1 MAATAT
7 APASSSK
14 AGTAQAQ
21 PSIPFRAGVQPN
33 ELLDYQNTTTMTG
46 SAQNL
51 PLYTIKP
58 NSWLKGLWIDCS
70 IAYTSNVVA
79 TLVLQ
84 TASPYV
90 GQNAPFT
97 IYNTITF
104 SDISN
109 LTRVGGATFSGWDLY
124 IAGKYFGYTQQG
136 DARADPTYSFAL
148 TSTPTS
154 AHFTLYLP
162 VEVAGR
168 SALGS
173 LKNTSS
179 QSALSVQFTLESEVN
194 IFSTGPTNPPV
205 ITTKVFSDGYFSI
218 QVPGTAGSPPAAGAT
233 QYILKGS
240 YPLGAGSQDLIL
252 SQGLGFPIRNIALT
266 TYDVA
271 NGTRLTGDSD
281 FPDPMQFSYLGTNM
295 LQIGKVLWRTKM
307 ARDYGLT
314 AATQSVPEAAL
325 SLDLGV
331 YVLSFCKDFSN
342 SVGDELGNAYLPTE
356 AGSLLQF
363 IGSWAL
369 AVNQYAIVNYIA
381 APNNSLASLRAGGR

>member
-7 APASSSK
+7 ATAPAG
-14 AGTAQAQ
+14 AAAA
-21 PSIPFRAGVQPN
+21 PAIPFRAGVQPN
-33 ELLDYQNTTTMTG
+33 ELLDYQNTTVMSAG
-46 SAQNL
+46 AQNL

-58 NSWLKGLWIDCS
+58 NSWLKGLWIDT
-70 IAYTSNVVA
+70 ALTYTANVVA

-84 TASPYV
+84 AASPFV

-97 IYNTITF
+97 IWNTITF

-136 DARADPTYSFAL
+136 DARADPTYSFPL
-148 TSTPTS
+148 TSTPTA

-162 VEVAGR
+162 IEVASR
-168 SALGS
+168 SGLGA

-179 QSALSVQFTLESEVN
+179 QSALSVQLTLESEVN
-194 IFSTGPTNPPV
+194 IFSTGPTNPPTV
-205 ITTKVFSDGYFSI
+205 TTKIFSDGYFSI
-218 QVPGTAGSPPAAGAT
+218 QVPGTAGAPPAAGAT

-240 YPLGAGSQDLIL
+240 YPLGAGAQNLIL
-252 SQGLGFPIRNIALT
+252 SQGLGFPIRNIALVN
-266 TYDVA
+266 YDTA
-271 NGTRLTGDSD
+271 GGTRVTGDAN
-281 FPDPMQFSYLGTNM
+281 FPDPLQFSYLGTNM
-295 LQIGKVLWRTKM
+295 LQIGKQLWKTQM
-307 ARDYGLT
+307 ARKYGLSVAT
-314 AATQSVPEAAL
+314 ATVPEAAF

-331 YVLSFCKDFSN
+331 YVLSFCQDFSN

-369 AVNQYAIVNYIA
+369 ASGVYAIVNYIA

>member
-7 APASSSK
+7 APAK
-14 AGTAQAQ
+14 GTAQPA
-21 PSIPFRAGVQPN
+21 PAVPFRAGVQPN
-33 ELLDYQNTTTMTG
+33 ELLDYQNTTTMTT

-51 PLYTIKP
+51 PLYTVKP
-58 NSWLKGLWIDCS
+58 NSWLKGFWIDTS

-84 TASPYV
+84 TAAPYV

-97 IYNTITF
+97 IWNTITF

-124 IAGKYFGYTQQG
+124 ICGKYFGYTQQG
-136 DARADPTYSFAL
+136 DAKADPTYSFAL
-148 TSTPTS
+148 TSTPTT

-168 SALGS
+168 SGLGV

-179 QSALSVQFTLESEVN
+179 QSALSVQLTLESTTN
-194 IFSTGPTNPPV
+194 IFSTPPTNPPV
-205 ITTKVFSDGYFSI
+205 ITTKIFSDGYFSI
-218 QVPGTAGSPPAAGAT
+218 QVPGTAGAPPAAGAT
-233 QYILKGS
+233 QYLLKGA
-240 YPLGAGSQDLIL
+240 YPLGAGSQDMIL
-252 SQGLGFPIRNIALT
+252 SQGLGFPIRNIALC
-266 TYDVA
+266 TYDSA
-271 NGTRLTGDSD
+271 NGTRLTGDTD
-281 FPDPMQFSYLGTNM
+281 FPDPMQFNYLGTNM

-307 ARDYGLT
+307 ARDYGLQLN
-314 AATQSVPEAAL
+314 TQTVPEAAL

-356 AGSLLQF
+356 GGSLLQF
-363 IGSWAL
+363 IGSWAA

-381 APNNSLASLRAGGR
+381 SPNNSLAALRAGGR